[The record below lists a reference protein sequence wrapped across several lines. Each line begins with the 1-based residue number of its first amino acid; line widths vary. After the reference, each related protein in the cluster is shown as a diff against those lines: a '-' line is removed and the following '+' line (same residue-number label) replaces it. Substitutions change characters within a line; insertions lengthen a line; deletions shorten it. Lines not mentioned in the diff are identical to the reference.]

1 MSKEPLFVAVSNQK
15 GGVGK
20 SALTVVLS
28 SYLHFEKNLNVAIID
43 CDSPQ
48 HSLVRMRERDKK
60 AIANSAYFQQLLQQ
74 QWNRVP
80 KKAYPIV
87 GSTSEKA
94 REAADELAASGD
106 YDLIFVDLPGTVE
119 STGVFRT
126 IVNMDYVLT
135 PTTPDLIIMQST
147 LAFST
152 TVLDYVKN
160 TKDVPL
166 KDILFFW
173 NKLKKRTNVEILRSY
188 SDGMRELH
196 LTVLDSTLPDL
207 CRYEKE
213 ITHAKRAFFRCT
225 LLPPP
230 ARQLEGSGL
239 VELAEEL
246 MVKLKLGQS

>member
-28 SYLHFEKNLNVAIID
+28 SYLHFVKNLNVAIID

-87 GSTSEKA
+87 GATSEKA
-94 REAADELAASGD
+94 REAADGLAASGD

-119 STGVFRT
+119 ATGVFRT

-166 KDILFFW
+166 KDILLFW
-173 NKLKKRTNVEILRSY
+173 NWRRSLLSNLNWNTY
-188 SDGMRELH
+188 DK
-196 LTVLDSTLPDL
+196 
-207 CRYEKE
+207 EKS
-213 ITHAKRAFFRCT
+213 
-225 LLPPP
+225 
-230 ARQLEGSGL
+230 GS
-239 VELAEEL
+239 E
-246 MVKLKLGQS
+246 

>member
-152 TVLDYVKN
+152 TVLAV
-160 TKDVPL
+160 
-166 KDILFFW
+166 
-173 NKLKKRTNVEILRSY
+173 SY
-188 SDGMRELH
+188 TH
-196 LTVLDSTLPDL
+196 LTLPTSDL
-207 CRYEKE
+207 
-213 ITHAKRAFFRCT
+213 
-225 LLPPP
+225 
-230 ARQLEGSGL
+230 
-239 VELAEEL
+239 V
-246 MVKLKLGQS
+246 

>member
-28 SYLHFEKNLNVAIID
+28 SYLHFEKNLNVTIID

-60 AIANSAYFQQLLQQ
+60 AAANNAYYQQLLNQ
-74 QWNRVP
+74 QWERVK

-87 GSTSEKA
+87 GATAEKA
-94 REAADELAASGD
+94 REAADELAANGD

-152 TVLDYVKN
+152 TVLDYVRN

-166 KDILFFW
+166 KDIIFFW
-173 NKLKKRTNVEILRSY
+173 NRLKKRTNVEVFKSY
-188 SDGMRELH
+188 SEVMRELH

-213 ITHAKRAFFRCT
+213 ITHCKRAFFRCT
-225 LLPPP
+225 MLPPP
-230 ARQLEGSGL
+230 ARQLEGSGIA
-239 VELAEEL
+239 ELAEEL
-246 MVKLKLGQS
+246 IVKLKLVQS

>member
-48 HSLVRMRERDKK
+48 HSLVRMRERDKQ

-152 TVLDYVKN
+152 TVLDYVKK

-173 NKLKKRTNVEILRSY
+173 NKLKKRTNVEIYKSY
-188 SDGMRELH
+188 GIEMSVLH
-196 LTVLDSTLPDL
+196 
-207 CRYEKE
+207 
-213 ITHAKRAFFRCT
+213 
-225 LLPPP
+225 
-230 ARQLEGSGL
+230 
-239 VELAEEL
+239 
-246 MVKLKLGQS
+246 M

>member
-119 STGVFRT
+119 STGGVP
-126 IVNMDYVLT
+126 YHCQYGLC
-135 PTTPDLIIMQST
+135 PDSHHSRPYHH
-147 LAFST
+147 AEHAR
-152 TVLDYVKN
+152 
-160 TKDVPL
+160 
-166 KDILFFW
+166 LFH
-173 NKLKKRTNVEILRSY
+173 N
-188 SDGMRELH
+188 G
-196 LTVLDSTLPDL
+196 
-207 CRYEKE
+207 
-213 ITHAKRAFFRCT
+213 A
-225 LLPPP
+225 
-230 ARQLEGSGL
+230 
-239 VELAEEL
+239 
-246 MVKLKLGQS
+246 

>member
-106 YDLIFVDLPGTVE
+106 YDLIFARNSGIHG
-119 STGVFRT
+119 GVPHHRQ
-126 IVNMDYVLT
+126 YGLC
-135 PTTPDLIIMQST
+135 PDSHH
-147 LAFST
+147 S
-152 TVLDYVKN
+152 
-160 TKDVPL
+160 
-166 KDILFFW
+166 
-173 NKLKKRTNVEILRSY
+173 RSY
-188 SDGMRELH
+188 HHAEHARFFHDG
-196 LTVLDSTLPDL
+196 S
-207 CRYEKE
+207 
-213 ITHAKRAFFRCT
+213 
-225 LLPPP
+225 
-230 ARQLEGSGL
+230 
-239 VELAEEL
+239 
-246 MVKLKLGQS
+246 

>member
-1 MSKEPLFVAVSNQK
+1 MSKETLFVAISNQK

-20 SALTVVLS
+20 SALSVVLA
-28 SYLHFEKNLNVAIID
+28 SYLHFEKNVNVAIID

-60 AIANSAYFQQLLQQ
+60 AVSNSPYHQQLMAQ
-74 QWNRVP
+74 QWERVH

-87 GSTSEKA
+87 GSTAEKA
-94 REAADELAASGD
+94 REAADRLAASGD
-106 YDLIFVDLPGTVE
+106 YDLIIVDLPGSVE
-119 STGVFRT
+119 SAGVFRT

-135 PTTPDLIIMQST
+135 PTVPDLIVMQST
-147 LAFST
+147 LSFAT
-152 TVLDYVKN
+152 TVLDYIKKV
-160 TKDVPL
+160 KDVPL

-173 NKLKKRTNVEILRSY
+173 NKLKKRTNVEVLNSY
-188 SDGMRELH
+188 TEIMRELH
-196 LTVLDSTLPDL
+196 LTLLDSTLPDL

-213 ITHAKRAFFRCT
+213 ITHANRTFFRCT

-239 VELAEEL
+239 AELAEEL
-246 MVKLKLGQS
+246 IVKLKL